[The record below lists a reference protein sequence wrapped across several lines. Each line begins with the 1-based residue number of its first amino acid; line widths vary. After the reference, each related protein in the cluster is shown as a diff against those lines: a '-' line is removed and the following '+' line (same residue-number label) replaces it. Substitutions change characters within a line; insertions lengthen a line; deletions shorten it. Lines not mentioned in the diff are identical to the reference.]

1 MRITDVYN
9 SKAVAIFQSEV
20 ASNKIAYLGEGL
32 FPARK
37 KMGLDLKW
45 IRTSKGL
52 PVSLSPSAFDTV
64 STIRSREGF
73 KMDET
78 EMAYFKESMLVKEQ
92 DRQDMMQVQ
101 DSSSPYAREVLSHI
115 FDDAST
121 LIAGAKVVPERMR
134 MSLLADANGH
144 PSISIAANGA
154 TYAYNYDPDNSY
166 STNNFTNVGAASSQ
180 NYWTDTTNSDPMKD
194 IADAQDKVEQNTGS
208 RPTKMIVSK
217 ATMNLLKQNA
227 KIKSAILA
235 QNVTANIFM
244 TDARVKELFANEL
257 GIEVIVYTKLYKNEA
272 GQAKK
277 FYPDGMATLIPDG
290 ALGNT
295 FYGVTPEEATLME
308 DANYDCTVIDG
319 IAVTVTNSV
328 DPVQTKTIAS
338 EIVLPSFERM
348 DETYML
354 KVASSL
360 TY

>member
-101 DSSSPYAREVLSHI
+101 DSSSPYAREVLSHV

>member
-92 DRQDMMQVQ
+92 DRQDMLRVQ
-101 DSSSPYAREVLSHI
+101 DSSDPYATEVLRHV
-115 FDDAST
+115 FDDANT
-121 LIAGAKVVPERMR
+121 LIDGAKVVPERMR
-134 MSLLADANGH
+134 MYLLADANGH

-235 QNVTANIFM
+235 QNVSANIFM

-257 GIEVIVYTKLYKNEA
+257 GIEVIVYTKLYKNESN
-272 GQAKK
+272 QAKK

-295 FYGVTPEEATLME
+295 FYGVTPEEATLLE
-308 DANYDCTVIDG
+308 DSNYDCTIIDG
-319 IAVTVTNSV
+319 IAVTVANSV

-348 DETYML
+348 QETYML
-354 KVASSL
+354 KVASSV